1 MSYEFFYWPG
11 IQGRGEFVRLA
22 LEDAGAAYVDV
33 ARQPEAEGGGVPA
46 LMKIM
51 QGPGEERPP
60 FAPPFLKDGSLLI
73 SQTANILQ
81 YLGPKI
87 GLAPTDEAGR
97 LWAHQL
103 QLLITDFIKEAHD
116 THHPLGSSLYYEDQ
130 KPEALRF
137 TQNFLAARAPKYL
150 SYFERVLERNSKGP
164 TYMVGDAA
172 SYVDTSMFQIV
183 EGMRYAFPRAMARV
197 EAAVPKL
204 IALHDRV
211 AKRPTLESYLASS
224 RRIPFNEKG
233 IFRKYPELDLGS
245 QTP

>member
-1 MSYEFFYWPG
+1 MAYELFYWPG

-33 ARQPEAEGGGVPA
+33 ARQSEAEGGGVPA

-60 FAPPFLKDGSLLI
+60 YAPPFLRDGAVVI
-73 SQTANILQ
+73 SQSANILQ

-87 GLAPTDEAGR
+87 GLAPPDEPGR

-103 QLLITDFIKEAHD
+103 QLLVTDFLKEAHD
-116 THHPLGSSLYYEDQ
+116 THHPVGSALYYEEQ
-130 KPEALRF
+130 KTEALRY
-137 TQNFLAARAPKYL
+137 TQNFLSVRLPKYL
-150 SYFERVLERNSKGP
+150 GYFERVLERNAKGA

-183 EGMRYAFPRAMARV
+183 EGLRYAFPKAMAKA
-197 EAAVPKL
+197 ETAAPKL
-204 IALHDRV
+204 IALHERV
-211 AKRPTLESYLASS
+211 ANRPKLAAYLTSS

-233 IFRKYPELDLGS
+233 IFRKYPELDAA
-245 QTP
+245 